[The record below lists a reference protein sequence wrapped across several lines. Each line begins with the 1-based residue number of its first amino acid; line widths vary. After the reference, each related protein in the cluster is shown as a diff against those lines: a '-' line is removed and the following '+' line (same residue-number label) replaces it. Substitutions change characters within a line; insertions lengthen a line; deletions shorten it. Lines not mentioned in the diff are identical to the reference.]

1 MPGFH
6 LLTHLGDIRIADH
19 IARFLTSKTVE
30 EARDALR
37 DIIMEVEEP
46 TPVEPTPVEP
56 TPVEPTPVEPTPVEP
71 TPAPP
76 EIRQEMDPDPAS
88 QEAVAEDEP
97 VARDD
102 TEGTN

>member
-56 TPVEPTPVEPTPVEP
+56 TP
-71 TPAPP
+71 APP